1 MRSPGTVDKPSP
13 LRRAP
18 PPKGYLSSN
27 FKFADCEAIESAVWL
42 TPPALIDKLCKGEF
56 LPPVSGEAI
65 FVEELLEIARK
76 LGRMHLVTI
85 IKGDP

>member
-1 MRSPGTVDKPSP
+1 MEDRQSGPAEQIGHKLRPSLLAVEGLDPP
-13 LRRAP
+13 L
-18 PPKGYLSSN
+18 
-27 FKFADCEAIESAVWL
+27 
-42 TPPALIDKLCKGEF
+42 PALPPID
-56 LPPVSGEAI
+56 SDAI